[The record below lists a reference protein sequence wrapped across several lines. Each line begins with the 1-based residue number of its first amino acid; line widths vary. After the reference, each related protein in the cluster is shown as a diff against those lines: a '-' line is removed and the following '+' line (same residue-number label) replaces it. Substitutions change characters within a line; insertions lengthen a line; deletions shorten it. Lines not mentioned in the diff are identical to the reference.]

1 MNILSF
7 TSSAKEIHPENN
19 KDLNTLGTNYG
30 YFSLFQCSVFVN
42 FKGVITSKEIRKHCF
57 EKSMLY
63 FRNAIMKHLQWFGL
77 VFYLLFIL
85 IFVGFLIII
94 IIIIILFY
102 YFFEHKQFV
111 LKSPGVLGTDFPSL
125 P

>member
-1 MNILSF
+1 MNISSF

-77 VFYLLFIL
+77 VFACLLDF
-85 IFVGFLIII
+85 FL
-94 IIIIILFY
+94 L
-102 YFFEHKQFV
+102 V
-111 LKSPGVLGTDFPSL
+111 
-125 P
+125 